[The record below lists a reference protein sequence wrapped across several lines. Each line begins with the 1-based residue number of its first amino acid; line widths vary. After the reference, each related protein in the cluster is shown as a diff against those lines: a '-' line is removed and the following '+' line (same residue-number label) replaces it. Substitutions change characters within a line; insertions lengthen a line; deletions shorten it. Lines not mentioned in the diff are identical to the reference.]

1 VAVSFHRRTDRR
13 TDIRDPLECDM
24 APISR
29 RSVLS
34 GLAGLSCTLATRHP
48 GFAAGGGP
56 PLQPVAIRAGDGRR
70 LTAFLSLPE
79 RLPAPAVLTVH
90 GSLGLTDWYRS
101 QAAAFA
107 REGFVG
113 LAVELFPGRLAWD
126 LDGERS
132 LIADAD
138 HDIASTT
145 DTLAHWVDWL
155 TCDPRTNGRVGLVGW
170 SFGAWWALVAS
181 TARAVDAT
189 VLYYGLRYGDGD
201 ARGEEA
207 AALARLSG
215 PVLGLFGERDESI
228 PRDQVERFREAL
240 TAARK
245 SVEIDWYPAGHG
257 FANMTLDG
265 YDAAA
270 AAASWRRAAAFL
282 RTNLASSRP
291 IR

>member
-1 VAVSFHRRTDRR
+1 MIQAS
-13 TDIRDPLECDM
+13 
-24 APISR
+24 
-29 RSVLS
+29 
-34 GLAGLSCTLATRHP
+34 
-48 GFAAGGGP
+48 
-56 PLQPVAIRAGDGRR
+56 DGRR
-70 LTAFLSLPE
+70 LTAFLSLPKH
-79 RLPAPAVLTVH
+79 LPAPAVVTIH

-138 HDIASTT
+138 RDIALMT
-145 DTLAHWVDWL
+145 DTLASWVDWL
-155 TCDPRTNGRVGLVGW
+155 TCDPRTNGRVGVVGW

-189 VLYYGLRYGDGD
+189 VLYYGLRYGDHD
-201 ARGEEA
+201 AAGAET
-207 AALARLSG
+207 AALARLRG
-215 PVLGLFGERDESI
+215 PLLGLFGEGDQSI
-228 PRDQVERFREAL
+228 PRDRVERFREAL

-245 SVEIDWYPAGHG
+245 SIEIDWYPAGHG
-257 FANMTLDG
+257 FANMTLDA
-265 YDAAA
+265 YDADSAAA
-270 AAASWRRAAAFL
+270 AWRRAAAFL
-282 RTNLASSRP
+282 RTNLASPRA